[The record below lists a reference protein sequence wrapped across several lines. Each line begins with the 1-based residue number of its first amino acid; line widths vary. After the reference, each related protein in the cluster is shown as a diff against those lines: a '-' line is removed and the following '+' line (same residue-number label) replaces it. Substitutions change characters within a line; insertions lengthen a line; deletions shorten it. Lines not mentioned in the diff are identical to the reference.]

1 MKRSK
6 NRIIFICWISCIVLI
21 ACSRVPI
28 SNRAQV
34 NMLPE
39 STLMG
44 MSLTQ
49 YRDFLNTNKPLPES
63 NPNAAMIKRVGGKI
77 SKSVQSFLKSK
88 NQTKRIK
95 DFKWEFNLV
104 ENTAVNAWC
113 MPGGK
118 VVFYTGILPIT
129 QDELGA
135 AVVMGHEVAHAVARH
150 GNERMSQQLLV
161 MGGGIGLA
169 IALQEKPAQTR
180 DIFLASYGV
189 GSTLG
194 ILAYSRTHESE
205 ADKMGL
211 VFMAMAGYNPEA
223 AVGFWQRMAKNSSGA
238 GRPPEFLNTHP
249 SDQRRIKDIQDFL
262 PEAKKYYKPV

>member
-1 MKRSK
+1 MKWRI
-6 NRIIFICWISCIVLI
+6 NRVILIFWLAGMMLI

-28 SNRAQV
+28 SGRRQV

-39 STLMG
+39 GTLMS

-49 YRDFLNTNKPLPES
+49 YREFLSQNRPLPES
-63 NPNAAMIKRVGGKI
+63 NPDAAMIKRVGNKI
-77 SKSVQSFLKSK
+77 SSSVNTFMRQKK
-88 NQTKRIK
+88 QHKRVK

-104 ENTAVNAWC
+104 DDPMVNAWC

-129 QDELGA
+129 QNEAGA

-150 GNERMSQQLLV
+150 GNERLSQQLLV
-161 MGGGIGLA
+161 AGGGIGLA
-169 IALQEKPAQTR
+169 IALNERPAQTR
-180 DIFLASYGV
+180 DMFLASYGV
-189 GSTLG
+189 ATTLG
-194 ILAYSRTHESE
+194 VLAYSRQHESE

-223 AVGFWQRMAKNSSGA
+223 AVGFWQRMAQQAA
-238 GRPPEFLNTHP
+238 GTPQPPVFLSTHP
-249 SDQRRIKDIQDFL
+249 SSERRIKDIQEFL
-262 PEAKKYYKPV
+262 PQARKYYKGA